1 MSAPDVKLDQAAP
14 VPNTDAKPEVA
25 AWKLAMTLGVAG
37 ALAGLLLVFVD
48 QATRP
53 LIEEHRRRALESAIK
68 HVLSLD
74 LKEGSPA
81 RIVSL
86 QVKKDRF
93 ELEEEPVFEVN
104 ADDIDRVFLGY
115 GADGKP
121 KGFAIVHQRPGFQD
135 QIQVIFGY
143 EPLKNEILSMKVLSS
158 LETPGL
164 GDKSEKDMVFVE
176 QFEGKETPLNP
187 VKPGQGVEPGD
198 VDTISGATISSK
210 AVIKVINLALEGGDL
225 RGRLKAWMESQP
237 TSGEEVGR

>member
-1 MSAPDVKLDQAAP
+1 MTGPDLQREQA
-14 VPNTDAKPEVA
+14 TDGEATPSVA
-25 AWKLAMTLGVAG
+25 SWKLALTLGVAG

-53 LIEEHRRRALESAIK
+53 LIEEHRRHALESAVK
-68 HVLSLD
+68 DVLSLE

-81 RIVSL
+81 RILSL
-86 QVKKDRF
+86 RVGKEGF
-93 ELEEEPVFEVN
+93 ELEQEPVFEVN
-104 ADDIDRVFLGY
+104 ADEIDRVFLGL

-121 KGFAIVHQRPGFQD
+121 KGFAIVHQRTGFQD

-164 GDKSEKDMVFVE
+164 GDKIEKDMAFVG
-176 QFEGKETPLNP
+176 QFQGKQAPLQP
-187 VKPGQGVEPGD
+187 VKPGLGKDVHD

-210 AVIKVINLALEGGDL
+210 AVIKVINLALSGGDL
-225 RGRLKAWMESQP
+225 AGRLKTWLEGRSFP
-237 TSGEEVGR
+237 SGEAGR